1 MCNCAKC
8 TRDRKEL
15 LLQQMSDIK
24 EESLSVAPPWR
35 NVALDFAGPLTVR
48 GEVNKRVKMK
58 TWVLV
63 YTCRAT
69 KAVCLLATSGYST
82 SDFLCKH
89 EEFIFRKGQPD
100 SVVSDRGT
108 QLVAAG
114 VVIANKDLPINNVKS
129 ILIEI

>member
-1 MCNCAKC
+1 MWIVRGRGLAKHIVSNCAKC

-69 KAVCLLATSGYST
+69 KAV
-82 SDFLCKH
+82 
-89 EEFIFRKGQPD
+89 
-100 SVVSDRGT
+100 
-108 QLVAAG
+108 
-114 VVIANKDLPINNVKS
+114 
-129 ILIEI
+129 